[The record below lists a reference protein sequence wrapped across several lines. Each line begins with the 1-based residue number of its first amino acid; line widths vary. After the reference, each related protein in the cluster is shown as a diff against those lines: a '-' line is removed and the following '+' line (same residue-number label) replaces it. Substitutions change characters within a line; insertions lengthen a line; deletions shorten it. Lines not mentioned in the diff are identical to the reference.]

1 MASFDADTR
10 QPAFP
15 TPMVRAGKKQLEYG
29 LMISRPGAPY
39 IAFSDHL
46 KR

>member
-10 QPAFP
+10 QPVFL

-29 LMISRPGAPY
+29 LMIRRPGAPY
-39 IAFSDHL
+39 IALSDYL